1 MHKVGRLQ
9 DKVAVVTGG
18 ASGIGLA
25 VVERFVAEG
34 ARVVFCDLAPDAGR
48 DMAARLGEE
57 AAKLHHS
64 KRAVGGPNDGA
75 AIAERLGASAIFM
88 AADVTDE
95 ISLGAVIE
103 RAVTEF
109 GGLDIL
115 VNNAG
120 VGGPEGDLVTTSDAI
135 FDRMIGVNLRGPWL
149 GIKLAFPH
157 LKARGGGSIVTTS
170 SISAL
175 VGMAGQATY
184 GAAKAG
190 VLQLSRVAAVEGA
203 SSFIRVNSVCPGGI
217 VTPLVYEN
225 PLVGLEL
232 SAESITAAFDH
243 AQPIPRA
250 GLPEDIANAI
260 LWLASDESSFV
271 TGQAIVVDGG
281 LSIEFGPRRGA
292 GRTKP

>member
-1 MHKVGRLQ
+1 MTRVGRLR

-34 ARVVFCDLAPDAGR
+34 ARLVFCDLAPEAGR
-48 DMAARLGEE
+48 EMVVRLGEE
-57 AAKLHHS
+57 AARLHHS
-64 KRAVGGPNDGA
+64 KRAAGGPNDGA
-75 AIAERLGASAIFM
+75 AIAERLGPAAIFM
-88 AADVTDE
+88 PADVTDE
-95 ISLGAVIE
+95 ASLGAVIG
-103 RAVTEF
+103 RAVDEF

-120 VGGPEGDLVTTSDAI
+120 VGGPEGALEKTSDAI

-175 VGMAGQATY
+175 VGMAGQTTY

-190 VLQLSRVAAVEGA
+190 VLQMSRVAAIEGA
-203 SSFIRVNSVCPGGI
+203 ASFIRVNSVCPGGI
-217 VTPLVYEN
+217 VTPLIYEN
-225 PLVGLEL
+225 PLIGLEL
-232 SAESITAAFDH
+232 TAESISAAFDQ

-250 GLPEDIANAI
+250 
-260 LWLASDESSFV
+260 
-271 TGQAIVVDGG
+271 
-281 LSIEFGPRRGA
+281 
-292 GRTKP
+292 